1 MQAGNQEENYK
12 ISDKRAS
19 EFARSFYTAVAEYCA
34 THKEEF
40 ENWINSNE
48 KQGD

>member
-1 MQAGNQEENYK
+1 MQAGNQEENLE
-12 ISDKRAS
+12 ISDRYAR

-34 THKEEF
+34 THNEEF